1 MSEEVIKI
9 LNYLGEKMGV
19 TIDWTNNNVIPY
31 IEQLCGKFIKWE
43 ISTSIAW
50 LVIGVLVIVLGIVLG
65 ICAGG
70 FEDEMGFMFCFFLI
84 VIGLAVVG
92 FQVFDIIE
100 CNVFPEKVL
109 YDYIRL
115 HLKQS

>member
-9 LNYLGEKMGV
+9 LDYLGEKIGV
-19 TIDWTNNNVIPY
+19 TIDWTSNNVIPY
-31 IEQLCGKFIKWE
+31 VEKLCEKFIKWE

-50 LVIGVLVIVLGIVLG
+50 LVIGVLAVILGIVLG
-65 ICAGG
+65 IYAGG
-70 FEDEMGFMFCFFLI
+70 FEDEMGFVFCFFLL
-84 VIGLAVVG
+84 VIGVVVIG

-100 CNVFPEKVL
+100 CNVFPEKVI
-109 YDYIRL
+109 YEYIST